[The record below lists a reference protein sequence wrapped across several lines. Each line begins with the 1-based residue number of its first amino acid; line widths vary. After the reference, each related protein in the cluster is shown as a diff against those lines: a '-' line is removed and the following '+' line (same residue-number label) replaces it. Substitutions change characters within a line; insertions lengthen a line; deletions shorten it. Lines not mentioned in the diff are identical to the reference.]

1 MEAIA
6 NQYRPQLATT
16 HPSEAAALHTAT
28 VIAGGMEWG
37 SAGED
42 RVLPFE
48 ASAWAAM
55 GLHESALPALLD
67 DAGRQYDAATQ
78 AVAGAMN

>member
-1 MEAIA
+1 M
-6 NQYRPQLATT
+6 NLP
-16 HPSEAAALHTAT
+16 AADKMVDPYFTMLWDADIPRVDQVDDQGRTATAT

-48 ASAWAAM
+48 ASAWAA
-55 GLHESALPALLD
+55 SVCRSTPRALQ
-67 DAGRQYDAATQ
+67 RAAIPSS
-78 AVAGAMN
+78 G